1 MLEEGEQIHDD
12 GYFLY
17 EREYGWK
24 LMTSD
29 CGMVTQDE
37 AEGLWRLLLGVN
49 QTAARHSRQK
59 DPGEKDPRRIFC
71 CVCAVCARTVE
82 R

>member
-1 MLEEGEQIHDD
+1 MRDRRECKARVLEEGEQIHDD

-37 AEGLWRLLLGVN
+37 AEGLCRLLLGVN

-59 DPGEKDPRRIFC
+59 KYERRKPQ
-71 CVCAVCARTVE
+71 AQE
-82 R
+82 